1 MVSVAGSIDL
11 FFLPICLYCQDFI
24 APAFLL
30 GTHGPGSRVA
40 EDFLQE
46 SYEEI

>member
-1 MVSVAGSIDL
+1 MVSVAGNIDL

-30 GTHGPGSRVA
+30 GTHVSLWHIQVA
-40 EDFLQE
+40 L
-46 SYEEI
+46 EIKE